1 MTLDYVQF
9 MRLGLVCPIA
19 WFLVK
24 QSKMHYVE
32 LNSPLY
38 LEWYPE

>member
-1 MTLDYVQF
+1 
-9 MRLGLVCPIA
+9 
-19 WFLVK
+19 
-24 QSKMHYVE
+24 MHYVE